1 MKINTLLFDLDGTLI
16 DTNEL
21 IVQSF
26 LHTLDKYCPNEYK
39 REDVYQFMG
48 PTLEESFTKV
58 KADKMEEMTETYRA
72 FNKQEHDNYVKEFDS
87 VYETIKTLKEQGYKL
102 GIVTTK
108 VRDVVMMGMNLARLT
123 EFFDVIVTIDDVV
136 NAKPHPEPVQKAMAL
151 LGSIPEETIMVGDN
165 YHDIEGGQNAG
176 VKTAAVAW
184 SIKGK
189 EFLASYN
196 PDYMLGQLSDLLEI
210 VGAK

>member
-26 LHTLDKYCPNEYK
+26 LHTLGKYRPNEYA

-58 KADKMEEMTETYRA
+58 NAEKMEEMTATYRA
-72 FNKQEHDNYVKEFDS
+72 FNKQEHDNYVKEFDT
-87 VYETIKTLKEQGYKL
+87 VYETIKTLKEQGFKL

-108 VRDVVMMGMNLARLT
+108 VRDVVMMGMNLTRLT
-123 EFFDVIVTIDDVV
+123 EFFDVIVTIDDVE

-196 PDYMLGQLSDLLEI
+196 PDYMLEQLSDLLEI
-210 VGAK
+210 VGAE